1 MAMETSSSSSVKGQ
15 SFFPWFS
22 LLLTLKVPG
31 REIFL
36 LAAVV
41 EILDLPEVPEVDGAD
56 LGCLCTGLEWRWRL
70 RQAVEQGQEEVAAAL
85 AALCP
90 PHCWIWSGEA
100 AEKTELRVKNRE

>member
-1 MAMETSSSSSVKGQ
+1 METSSSSSVKGQ

-41 EILDLPEVPEVDGAD
+41 EILNLPEVPEVDGAD
-56 LGCLCTGLEWRWRL
+56 LGCLCTGL
-70 RQAVEQGQEEVAAAL
+70 AVGVET
-85 AALCP
+85 
-90 PHCWIWSGEA
+90 EA
-100 AEKTELRVKNRE
+100 GRGARPGRGCSCTCCLMPSTLLDMVRGGS